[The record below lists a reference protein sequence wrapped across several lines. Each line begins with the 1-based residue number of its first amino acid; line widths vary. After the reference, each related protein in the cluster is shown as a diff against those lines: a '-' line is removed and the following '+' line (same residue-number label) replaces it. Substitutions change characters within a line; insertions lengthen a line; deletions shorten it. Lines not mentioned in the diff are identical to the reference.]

1 MCDVDRL
8 TFADSLK
15 SVLIWSK
22 SEKLIMNEKRKKEG
36 KGEIEIKR
44 KRERE
49 TERKGER
56 ERERER
62 KKERERKIRKGDKGV
77 KCLSRIKG
85 FFKWMFL
92 LWLAFQN
99 TNYKLNTI
107 HIGLLMIIGSH
118 N

>member
-8 TFADSLK
+8 TFADSLE

-36 KGEIEIKR
+36 KGEIER
-44 KRERE
+44 KRDRE
-49 TERKGER
+49 KGRERK
-56 ERERER
+56 RERER
-62 KKERERKIRKGDKGV
+62 KKERERKIKKGDKGV

-85 FFKWMFL
+85 FFQMDDFA
-92 LWLAFQN
+92 LACISKYQLQIKYN
-99 TNYKLNTI
+99 SYWV
-107 HIGLLMIIGSH
+107 IGSH

>member
-8 TFADSLK
+8 TFADSLE

-36 KGEIEIKR
+36 KGEIER

-56 ERERER
+56 VRERER
-62 KKERERKIRKGDKGV
+62 KKERERKIKKGDKGV

-92 LWLAFQN
+92 LWLTFQN
-99 TNYKLNTI
+99 TNFKLNTN
-107 HIGLLMIIGSH
+107 HFGLLMVIGSH